1 MLFSELE
8 VAWIFIM
15 DDPISN
21 KALMNLVSDDLF
33 SMKLYAI
40 LTGICVVNRESLLVQ
55 LEKLLLEE
63 FVHACHN

>member
-1 MLFSELE
+1 
-8 VAWIFIM
+8 M

-33 SMKLYAI
+33 SMKLYAV
-40 LTGICVVNRESLLVQ
+40 LNGICVVNRESLPVQ

-63 FVHACHN
+63 FVHVCHN